1 LDDEIRF
8 DVENGLVVQVGWDG
22 DKWLIVMKGLNGK
35 V

>member
-1 LDDEIRF
+1 MDDEIRL
-8 DVENGLVVQVGWDG
+8 DGDNGLVVQVWWDG